1 MSYTVGVDVGGTK
14 IAAGLVDE
22 QGQLVARDRTES
34 PATDP
39 VAIVKTIGELVRSLV
54 GSNEVEAVG
63 VCAAGFVDKERA
75 MVVFAP
81 NLAWRD
87 EPLRDHLQAELDL
100 PVVVENDANAAAWGE
115 FTFGAGEDVED
126 LLMLTIGTGVGGGVV
141 IDGELVR
148 GGFGMG
154 GEVGHIQMVPNGV
167 KCGCGN
173 LGCLESYGSGR
184 ALLRVTR
191 ELALEDPAAAAR
203 VLELAEGDV
212 DRIKGPMITEAAR
225 AGDQFAIERLAEL
238 GDWIG
243 QGVATLTAVLDPN
256 VVVIGGG
263 VSEAGPLLLDPIR
276 SSFESHVTV
285 RSHRPLLELRQ
296 AQLGNAGGPSAWQ
309 TSLDAGERVHRR
321 RHRRHQGAR
330 RCRGRGRPGDRH
342 PDHADSGPG
351 SGVEQASVTEVE
363 DALVEVVVAL
373 TERHGRCT
381 VGVAAAGF
389 VDAVGRTGALR
400 SAPALA
406 GRAAFRE
413 AGRPARR
420 PRPGQGPGGQ
430 RRERRPLG
438 RSALRGGPRRA

>member
-22 QGQLVARDRTES
+22 KGQLIARDRTES

-39 VAIVKTIGELVRSLV
+39 AAIVRTIGNLVRSLV

-63 VCAAGFVDKERA
+63 VSAAGFVDKERA
-75 MVVFAP
+75 VMVFAP
-81 NLAWRD
+81 NLAWRN

-154 GEVGHIQMVPNGV
+154 GEVGHIQMVPDGV

-173 LGCLESYGSGR
+173 LGCLESYGSGT

-191 ELALEDPAAAAR
+191 ERALEDPSAAAR
-203 VLELAEGDV
+203 VLKLAGGEV
-212 DRIKGPMITEAAR
+212 DDIKGPMITEAAN
-225 AGDQFAIERLAEL
+225 AGDGFAIERLEEL

-263 VSEAGPLLLDPIR
+263 VSEAGSLLLDPIR
-276 SSFESHVTV
+276 RSFESHVTV

-296 AQLGNAGGPSAWQ
+296 AKLGNAGGTIGVAD
-309 TSLDAGERVHRR
+309 LARR
-321 RHRRHQGAR
+321 R
-330 RCRGRGRPGDRH
+330 
-342 PDHADSGPG
+342 
-351 SGVEQASVTEVE
+351 
-363 DALVEVVVAL
+363 
-373 TERHGRCT
+373 
-381 VGVAAAGF
+381 
-389 VDAVGRTGALR
+389 
-400 SAPALA
+400 
-406 GRAAFRE
+406 
-413 AGRPARR
+413 
-420 PRPGQGPGGQ
+420 
-430 RRERRPLG
+430 
-438 RSALRGGPRRA
+438 

>member
-22 QGQLVARDRTES
+22 RGKLIARDRTES

-39 VAIVKTIGELVRSLV
+39 EAIVRTIGKLVRSLT
-54 GSNEVEAVG
+54 GSEKVEAVG

-87 EPLRDHLQAELDL
+87 EPLKERLQEELHL

-154 GEVGHIQMVPNGV
+154 GEVGHIQMVPDGV

-173 LGCLESYGSGR
+173 LGCLESYGSGS
-184 ALLRVTR
+184 ALVRVTR
-191 ELALEDPAAAAR
+191 ERAVESLDAASTVVEMAG
-203 VLELAEGDV
+203 GD
-212 DRIKGPMITEAAR
+212 ISKISGPVVTEAAR
-225 AGDQFAIERLAEL
+225 AGDAFAIARLAEL

-263 VSEAGPLLLDPIR
+263 VSEAGELLLEPIR
-276 SSFESHVTV
+276 ASFESHVTV
-285 RSHRPLLELRQ
+285 RSHRPMLEVRQ
-296 AQLGNAGGPSAWQ
+296 AKLGNAGG
-309 TSLDAGERVHRR
+309 V
-321 RHRRHQGAR
+321 
-330 RCRGRGRPGDRH
+330 
-342 PDHADSGPG
+342 
-351 SGVEQASVTEVE
+351 
-363 DALVEVVVAL
+363 
-373 TERHGRCT
+373 
-381 VGVAAAGF
+381 VGVA
-389 VDAVGRTGALR
+389 DL
-400 SAPALA
+400 
-406 GRAAFRE
+406 
-413 AGRPARR
+413 ARR
-420 PRPGQGPGGQ
+420 R
-430 RRERRPLG
+430 
-438 RSALRGGPRRA
+438 

>member
-22 QGQLVARDRTES
+22 QGKLVARDRTES

-39 VAIVKTIGELVRSLV
+39 VAIVRTIGELVRSIV

-75 MVVFAP
+75 TVVFAP

-87 EPLRDHLQAELDL
+87 EPLREHLQAELDL

-173 LGCLESYGSGR
+173 LGCLESYGSGS

-191 ELALEDPAAAAR
+191 ERALEDPSAADR
-203 VLELAEGDV
+203 VLKLAGGEV
-212 DRIKGPMITEAAR
+212 DDIEGPMITEAAQG
-225 AGDQFAIERLAEL
+225 GDQFAIDRLAEL

-263 VSEAGPLLLDPIR
+263 VSEAGSLLLDPIR

-285 RSHRPLLELRQ
+285 RSHRPLLELRL
-296 AQLGNAGGPSAWQ
+296 AQLGNAGGTIGVAD
-309 TSLDAGERVHRR
+309 LARR
-321 RHRRHQGAR
+321 R
-330 RCRGRGRPGDRH
+330 
-342 PDHADSGPG
+342 
-351 SGVEQASVTEVE
+351 
-363 DALVEVVVAL
+363 
-373 TERHGRCT
+373 
-381 VGVAAAGF
+381 
-389 VDAVGRTGALR
+389 
-400 SAPALA
+400 
-406 GRAAFRE
+406 
-413 AGRPARR
+413 
-420 PRPGQGPGGQ
+420 
-430 RRERRPLG
+430 
-438 RSALRGGPRRA
+438 